1 MENVE
6 LKQNPHCER
15 RDQSTSVLQ
24 VLNEVELANLMFM
37 GPCIIFI
44 VE

>member
-1 MENVE
+1 MGGPCGTNGREMRCSLESLSVDDGKNINV
-6 LKQNPHCER
+6 
-15 RDQSTSVLQ
+15 D
-24 VLNEVELANLMFM
+24 LMFM